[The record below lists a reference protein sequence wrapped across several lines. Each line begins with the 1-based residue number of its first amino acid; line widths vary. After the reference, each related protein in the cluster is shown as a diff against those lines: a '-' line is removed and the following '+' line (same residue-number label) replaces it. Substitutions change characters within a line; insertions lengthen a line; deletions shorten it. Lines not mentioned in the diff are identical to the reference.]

1 MAERIP
7 GVMAETVVRL
17 FARGEAFDSDETL
30 DDAARAGARPNHN
43 LSFARLIGQCDTEML
58 SNEELSDSLLDIL
71 LARRAQIWT
80 RDQFRPER
88 ERKR

>member
-1 MAERIP
+1 MPFFRYEGQRIHYT
-7 GVMAETVVRL
+7 E
-17 FARGEAFDSDETL
+17 FASEVEP
-30 DDAARAGARPNHN
+30 RAGARPNHN
-43 LSFARLIGQCDTEML
+43 LSFARLIGQCDGEML

-80 RDQFRPER
+80 RDQFRPKR